1 LLESIISG
9 FEFFGDTFF
18 FIFFFNVIFGVIDTK
33 MKRIDNI
40 RGFLDKNFI
49 GILLVIVCKKS
60 FAGFFQDSSF
70 IYRYVTNDQ
79 TRAI

>member
-1 LLESIISG
+1 VGLNFLETLSFLS
-9 FEFFGDTFF
+9 FFL
-18 FIFFFNVIFGVIDTK
+18 NVIFGVIDTK